1 MYWDQLHNFRP
12 TPTCSCGK
20 CTCNIS
26 QKIEN
31 LQFQDLVT
39 QFLMGL
45 NDLYSQ
51 IKGQILLMDPLPS
64 INKVYSLLI
73 QEERQRNVGNNSN
86 VHIESIA
93 LVVKGFDSAALN
105 PNSSFNYSR
114 GSGFLRGKN
123 SRGKDR
129 PICTYYG
136 KLGHIMEKCLQ
147 LHGFRSSLKERLPW

>member
-1 MYWDQLHNFRP
+1 
-12 TPTCSCGK
+12 
-20 CTCNIS
+20 
-26 QKIEN
+26 
-31 LQFQDLVT
+31 
-39 QFLMGL
+39 MGL

-114 GSGFLRGKN
+114 GFGFLRGKN
-123 SRGKDR
+123 SRGQR
-129 PICTYYG
+129 
-136 KLGHIMEKCLQ
+136 
-147 LHGFRSSLKERLPW
+147 